1 MSKHLF
7 VKCTNVHLCSL
18 AMVMLLL
25 FLPSMAIKA
34 ASQSLTVSGVVTSA
48 TDKMPLIGV
57 SVLVKGTTNGTIT
70 DFDGNYSLG
79 VEKGQTLVFS
89 YIGFVTQEIVVAD
102 QKTLNVEMKEDTE
115 TLEEVVVVGYG
126 VQKKK
131 LVTGATVQVKGES
144 LAKMN
149 TNSPLQAMQGQTPGV
164 NISSTSGQPGSDMK
178 VSIRGLG
185 TVGNASP
192 LYLIDGV
199 GGDISTLN
207 PADIESIDVL
217 KDAASA
223 AIYGAQ
229 AANGVVLI
237 TTKSGKEGKAQIAF
251 DAYYGVQNVARKA
264 DMLNAQEYMTIMDE
278 QAVNSGNA
286 PYDWS
291 SFKSIYDANGN
302 VYDTDWVDSMFKDN
316 AQTQSYT
323 LGVTGGSKTS
333 TYAMSLGYM
342 SQEGIVGG
350 KDVSNYERYNF
361 RINSEHKIF
370 KDSDLLKVGEQVSF
384 VYKLNNGVSVGNQ
397 YNNTLRGAFSTS
409 PLSPIYSDNNIYDS
423 PYNDTSNSDWY
434 NGDGNPYGLMMT
446 NTNNEN
452 KNAVFSG
459 NVYAE
464 LQPVKN
470 LKLRTVFGAVYGSS
484 EYRSFTPMYQFSI
497 YSYNNTRTSASQNM
511 SHSLGMT
518 WTNTA
523 TYDWKVKDH
532 AFNALIGMEV
542 YQYSGTYLSAGT
554 GTLREGF
561 DDWDHAYVAN
571 GTASSADD
579 GMSVDGYPQDES
591 RSVSYFGRFGWNWK
605 ETYMINATLRADGSS
620 KFARGKRYGVF
631 PSVSAGWTISN
642 EKFMETTQNWLDFLK
657 LRISWGQVGNQNID
671 NYQYTGTLREG
682 FDDWDHAYVANGTA
696 SSADDGMSVDG
707 YPQDESRSVSYF
719 GRFGWNWKETYMINA
734 TLRADGSSKFAR
746 GKRYGVFPSVSAGW
760 TISNE
765 KFMETTQNWLDFLK
779 LRISWGQVGN
789 QNIDNYQYTAPI
801 TSSNTHY
808 IFGTNYGASAQS
820 GYWGA
825 YPSRLANS
833 DVTWETS
840 EQTNIGIDA
849 RFLRSRLSLTADF
862 YIKTTKDWLV
872 EAPILATA
880 GTGAPYINGGDV
892 KNTGIELA
900 LNWNDQIGS
909 DFSYNV
915 GINGAYNKNKV
926 GNIPTEDGIIHG
938 DVNMLY
944 DNSPEFYRAENGH
957 AIGYFWGYQTAGIFQ
972 NKEQIANWNAD
983 GKHGILQSDPQPG
996 DVIYVDQNQDGIID
1010 DNDKVDLGN
1019 GTPDFTYGFN
1029 LGFNYKNF
1037 DFSLVA
1043 YGAAGNQIVQSY
1055 RNHANSKANYTSAIL
1070 DRWTGEGTSN
1080 RIPRVTNTNINW
1092 QFSDLYIQDGD
1103 YLRISNITL
1112 GYDFAKLINVKAIS
1126 QARLYFQV
1134 QNAFTFT
1141 KYDGMDPEIGYGTS
1155 DWVSGID
1162 LGYYPRPRTFL
1173 VGVNLKF

>member
-1 MSKHLF
+1 MSKHFSLR
-7 VKCTNVHLCSL
+7 CTFVHLFSF
-18 AMVMLLL
+18 AVIILLC
-25 FLPSMAIKA
+25 LPIMSVKA
-34 ASQSLTVSGVVTSA
+34 VPSQTSTVSGVVISG
-48 TDKMPLIGV
+48 TDELPLVGV
-57 SVLVKGTTNGTIT
+57 SVLVKETANGTIT
-70 DFDGNYSLG
+70 DIDGNFKLNVVS
-79 VEKGQTLVFS
+79 GQTLVFS
-89 YIGFVTQEIVVAD
+89 YIGYVTQEIVVTD
-102 QKTLNVEMKEDTE
+102 QKSLNVILKEDTE
-115 TLEEVVVVGYG
+115 ILDEVVVVGYG

-149 TNSPLQAMQGQTPGV
+149 TNSPLQGMQGQTPGV

-185 TVGNASP
+185 TVGNSSP

-207 PADIESIDVL
+207 PADIESIDIL

-237 TTKSGKEGKAQIAF
+237 TTKSGKEGKAQISF
-251 DAYYGVQNVARKA
+251 DAYYGVQTVARKIN
-264 DMLNAQEYMTIMDE
+264 MLNAKEYMTIMDE
-278 QAVNSGNA
+278 QAVNSGNT

-291 SFKSIYDANGN
+291 SFRSIYDANGN
-302 VYDTDWVDSMFKDN
+302 VHDTDWIDSMFKDN
-316 AQTQSYT
+316 ARTQSYT
-323 LGVTGGSKTS
+323 LGITGGSQTS
-333 TYAMSLGYM
+333 TYALSLGYM
-342 SQEGIVGG
+342 SQEGVVGG

-384 VYKLNNGVSVGNQ
+384 VYKMNNGISVSDQ
-397 YNNTLRGAFSTS
+397 YNNTLRGAFATS
-409 PLSPIYSDNNIYDS
+409 PLAPIYSDNNAYDS
-423 PYNDTSNSDWY
+423 SYNDTSNSDWY
-434 NGDGNPYGLMMT
+434 NGDGNPYGSMMT
-446 NTNNEN
+446 NSNNEN
-452 KNAVFSG
+452 KTATFSG

-464 LQPVKN
+464 LQPVRN
-470 LKLRTVFGAVYGSS
+470 LKLRSVFGAVYGSS
-484 EYRSFTPMYQFSI
+484 EYRSFNPLYQFSI
-497 YSYNNTRTSASQNM
+497 YTYNTTRTSATQNM
-511 SHSLGMT
+511 NHSLGMT

-523 TYDWKVKDH
+523 AYDWTCGKH
-532 AFNALIGMEV
+532 AFNALVGMEV
-542 YQYSGTYLSAGT
+542 YRYSGTYLQAKT
-554 GTLREGF
+554 GALREGF
-561 DDWDHAYVAN
+561 DDWDHAYVGN

-579 GMSVDGYPQDES
+579 GMSVDGYPHDES

-605 ETYMINATLRADGSS
+605 ETYMLNATLRADGSS
-620 KFARGKRYGVF
+620 KFARGNRYGVF
-631 PSVSAGWTISN
+631 PSISAGWTLSN
-642 EKFMETTQNWLDFLK
+642 EKFMQNTQNWLDYLK
-657 LRISWGQVGNQNID
+657 LRASWGQVGNQN
-671 NYQYTGTLREG
+671 L
-682 FDDWDHAYVANGTA
+682 
-696 SSADDGMSVDG
+696 
-707 YPQDESRSVSYF
+707 
-719 GRFGWNWKETYMINA
+719 
-734 TLRADGSSKFAR
+734 
-746 GKRYGVFPSVSAGW
+746 
-760 TISNE
+760 
-765 KFMETTQNWLDFLK
+765 
-779 LRISWGQVGN
+779 
-789 QNIDNYQYTAPI
+789 DNYQYTAPI

-808 IFGTNYGASAQS
+808 IFGTTDGAPAQS

-825 YPSRLANS
+825 YPSRLANEN
-833 DVTWETS
+833 VTWETS

-849 RFLRSRLSLTADF
+849 RFLKSRLSLTADF

-880 GTGAPYINGGDV
+880 GTGAPFINGGDV
-892 KNTGIELA
+892 KNTGFELA
-900 LNWNDQIGS
+900 LTWNDQAGKDFNYNIG
-909 DFSYNV
+909 V
-915 GINGAYNKNKV
+915 NGAYNKNKV

-938 DVNMLY
+938 KINMLY
-944 DNSPEFYRAENGH
+944 DNTPEFYRAQNGH
-957 AIGYFWGYQTAGIFQ
+957 AIGYFWGYETAGIFQ

-983 GKHGILQSDPQPG
+983 GKHGILQADAQAG

-1029 LGFNYKNF
+1029 VGFNYKNF

-1055 RNHANSKANYTSAIL
+1055 RNHANSKANYTTAIL
-1070 DRWTGEGTSN
+1070 NRWTGEGTSN
-1080 RIPRVTNTNINW
+1080 RMPRVTDTNINW
-1092 QFSDLYIQDGD
+1092 QFSDLYLQDGD

-1112 GYDFAKLINVKAIS
+1112 GYDFAKLIKLKAIS
-1126 QARLYFQV
+1126 QARLYVQV

>member
-7 VKCTNVHLCSL
+7 RKCTFVHMCFL
-18 AMVMLLL
+18 AMAMLLC
-25 FLPSMAIKA
+25 FPASGVNAA
-34 ASQSLTVSGVVTSA
+34 PASQENLTVSGVVTSA
-48 TDKMPLIGV
+48 ADQLPLIGV
-57 SVLVKGTTNGTIT
+57 SVQVKGTSNGAIT
-70 DFDGNYSLG
+70 DLDGNYS
-79 VEKGQTLVFS
+79 VSVASGQTLVFS
-89 YIGFVTQEIVVAD
+89 YIGFKTQEIQITN
-102 QKTLNVEMKEDTE
+102 QKTLNVVMEEDSE
-115 TLEEVVVVGYG
+115 TLDEVVVVGYG

-131 LVTGATVQVKGES
+131 LVTGATVQVKGET

-164 NISSTSGQPGSDMK
+164 NISSTSGQPGESMK

-207 PADIESIDVL
+207 PVDIESIDVL

-237 TTKSGKEGKAQIAF
+237 TTKSGKAGKAQISF
-251 DAYYGVQNVARKA
+251 DAYYGWQTQARKA
-264 DMLNAQEYMTIMDE
+264 DMLNAQEYMMIMDE
-278 QAVNSGNA
+278 QAINSGNA

-291 SFKSIYDANGN
+291 SFESIYDANGN
-302 VYDTDWVDSMFKDN
+302 VYDTDWVNSMFQNN

-323 LGVTGGSKTS
+323 LGITGGSETS

-361 RINSEHKIF
+361 RINSEHKLF

-384 VYKLNNGVSVGNQ
+384 VYKMNNGISVGNQ
-397 YNNTLRGAFSTS
+397 YNNTLRGAFGTS
-409 PLSPIYSDNNIYDS
+409 PLAPIYSDNNIYDS
-423 PYNDTSNSDWY
+423 PYNDTTNSDWY
-434 NGDGNPYGLMMT
+434 NADGNPYGSMMT
-446 NTNNEN
+446 NSNNEN
-452 KNAVFSG
+452 KDVTFSG

-464 LQPVKN
+464 LQPIKN
-470 LKLRTVFGAVYGSS
+470 LKFRTVFGAVYTTN
-484 EYRSFTPMYQFSI
+484 EYRSFSPLYQFSI
-497 YSYNNTRTSASQNM
+497 YSFNNTRTSAAQNM
-511 SHSLGMT
+511 SHGLTMT

-523 TYDWKVKDH
+523 TYDWTVGEH
-532 AFNALIGMEV
+532 AFNALLGMEMSR
-542 YQYSGTYLSAGT
+542 YSGTYLRGT
-554 GTLREGF
+554 TGMLRDGF
-561 DDWDHAYVAN
+561 DDWDHAYLDN
-571 GTASSADD
+571 GTATSADN
-579 GMSVDGYPQDES
+579 GLGVAGHPNDET
-591 RSVSYFGRFGWNWK
+591 RTVSYFARFGWNWK
-605 ETYMINATLRADGSS
+605 ETYMINATVRTDGSS
-620 KFARGKRYGVF
+620 RFARGNRYGVF

-642 EKFMETTQNWLDFLK
+642 EAFMEDTHDWLDFLK
-657 LRISWGQVGNQNID
+657 LRV
-671 NYQYTGTLREG
+671 
-682 FDDWDHAYVANGTA
+682 
-696 SSADDGMSVDG
+696 
-707 YPQDESRSVSYF
+707 
-719 GRFGWNWKETYMINA
+719 
-734 TLRADGSSKFAR
+734 
-746 GKRYGVFPSVSAGW
+746 
-760 TISNE
+760 
-765 KFMETTQNWLDFLK
+765 
-779 LRISWGQVGN
+779 SWGQVGN

-808 IFGTNYGASAQS
+808 IFGNQVGADAQS
-820 GYWGA
+820 GFWGA
-825 YPSRLANS
+825 YPSRLANE

-900 LNWNDQIGS
+900 LTWNDQIGK

-915 GINGAYNKNKV
+915 GVNGAYNKNKV

-944 DNSPEFYRAENGH
+944 DNTPEFYRASNGH
-957 AIGYFWGYQTAGIFQ
+957 PIGYFWGFETAGIFQ
-972 NKEQIANWNAD
+972 NQQQIDDWLAAGN
-983 GKHGILQSDPQPG
+983 GVLQSDPQPG
-996 DVIYVDQNQDGIID
+996 DVIYVDQDHNGTID

-1029 LGFNYKNF
+1029 LGFSYKNF
-1037 DFSLVA
+1037 DFALNA

-1055 RNHANSKANYTSAIL
+1055 RNYANSKANYTSAIL
-1070 DRWTGEGTSN
+1070 GRWTGEGTSN
-1080 RIPRVTNTNINW
+1080 RIPRVTDTNINW

-1103 YLRISNITL
+1103 YLRISNITI
-1112 GYDFAKLINVKAIS
+1112 GYDFAKLINLKAIS